1 MDPELLQTIFREASL
16 ARQNGADPQQVDALI
31 RETTGL
37 DNLPALATAAR
48 GGVPHSELMAQP
60 DEDPAGRPGGLE
72 QGLNTALRGA
82 TMGLS
87 TPILQ
92 GIDALG
98 LPFVGSDNAD
108 RHIAAVNAMREDH
121 PIGAG
126 ALEVAAGIPSA
137 FVGIGPAARLA
148 KAGGRAAVGAA
159 TRGGA
164 GTLGRAAAQTAGTA
178 AGAGTV
184 LAAEGALAGAG
195 GVLGEGRGG
204 ERGWE
209 DWGDVASGAATGALL
224 STILGGVG
232 GTVAG
237 AAAARKG
244 LRETSGAAG
253 VRLREMAEQ
262 YVGRDVPGID
272 KHFEE
277 LTKIKDSAYDKVLA
291 SKRNMPPGTGLF
303 LAQDPQARSLLQNTK
318 GGPQFLR
325 DADAYL
331 SAVRAG
337 REPPG
342 LPALPE
348 RTFIQAQRNAQGE
361 LDKIFRGGGNVELQE
376 EIQEGIGILRNF
388 RDQVPGLAEA
398 DNLHASLRAQQ
409 RAFDAGRAAANT
421 PANEVEAAFAKLS
434 GEEADAFRVGLAR
447 DFLQRLGGTRA
458 SVQSQFTRLLEGDE
472 GLRKL
477 QIMLGSREAT
487 DRFIREVRSA
497 QRDLTIDG
505 VAEKITKY
513 LSFRFGKSSVLAG
526 DETTDLLLDAMT
538 RNP

>member
-1 MDPELLQTIFREASL
+1 MDPELLREVYEEASR
-16 ARQNGADPQQVDALI
+16 ARAHGVDPGRVDELI
-31 RETTGL
+31 KQYTGL
-37 DNLPALATAAR
+37 DNFPALATAYR
-48 GGVPHSELMAQP
+48 GGIPHSEMMAQP
-60 DEDPAGRPGGLE
+60 DEGPAGRPGGLE
-72 QGLNTALRGA
+72 QGVNTALRGL
-82 TMGLS
+82 TMGFS
-87 TPILQ
+87 TPILA
-92 GIDALG
+92 GIDRLN
-98 LPFVGSDNAD
+98 LPFVGNTNAD

-126 ALEVAAGIPSA
+126 ALEIASGIPTGIA
-137 FVGIGPAARLA
+137 GIGPAARLA
-148 KAGGRAAVGAA
+148 SAGGRAAVGAA

-164 GTLGRAAAQTAGTA
+164 GTIGRAAAQTAGTA
-178 AGAGTV
+178 AGAGTM

-195 GVLGEGRGG
+195 SVLGEGRGG

-224 STILGGVG
+224 STILGGAG

-237 AAAARKG
+237 AAAARRG
-244 LRETSGAAG
+244 LRETSGTAG
-253 VRLREMAEQ
+253 ARLRGLAEQ

-277 LTKIKDSAYDKVLA
+277 LTKLKDSAYDKVLA
-291 SKRNMPPGTGLF
+291 SERSMPPGTGLF
-303 LAQDPQARSLLQNTK
+303 LAQDPRARSLLQNTRN
-318 GGPQFLR
+318 GPQFLR

-331 SAVRAG
+331 SALRAG
-337 REPPG
+337 REPPK

-348 RTFIQAQRNAQGE
+348 RTFIQAQRNARGE

-388 RDQVPGLAEA
+388 RDQVEGLVEA

-409 RAFDAGRAAANT
+409 RAFEAGKAATNT
-421 PANEVEAAFAKLS
+421 PANEVEAAFSKLS

-458 SVQSQFTRLLEGDE
+458 SVQSQFARLLEGDE

-505 VAEKITKY
+505 VAEKLTKY